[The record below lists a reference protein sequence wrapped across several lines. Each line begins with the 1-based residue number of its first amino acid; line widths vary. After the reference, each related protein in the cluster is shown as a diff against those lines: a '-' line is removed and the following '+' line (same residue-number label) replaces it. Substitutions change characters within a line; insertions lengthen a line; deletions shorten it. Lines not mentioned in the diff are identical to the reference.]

1 MTFITALLVTESKV
15 TKCNRMSLP
24 SFKQKSMSQDEINQ
38 SQTTIFNNVYVLLV
52 PGHIPGIS
60 DACSG
65 QAVWHS
71 LAKVLSIPPAELGS
85 MFAD

>member
-1 MTFITALLVTESKV
+1 MFSILVTESKV
-15 TKCNRMSLP
+15 TKCNGMSRA
-24 SFKQKSMSQDEINQ
+24 SFTQKSMSQEEINQ

-65 QAVWHS
+65 QAVWNS
-71 LAKVLSIPPAELGS
+71 PGEVPSIPPSELGS